1 MKNEK
6 ACSGEGTA
14 QTMPKAGAAQAAAK
28 TGAGRTGH
36 VPDCP
41 CRHKNTPRSTELQA
55 DMQKRLNRAIGQ
67 LERREGHDRGQPLLR
82 GRAHPKDIHPN
93 YLTHKAKKNKG
104 DRPQSLYRNHHEAIV
119 SREDFI
125 AVQHLLDNAKYGN
138 KSFLQSFGWWIKGCC
153 GASWCSIPAG
163 LDFVQRI
170 TCKRPLPP
178 TQEKRRREQSLQP
191 GMASSGRAPSCF
203 QTPSRHP

>member
-67 LERREGHDRGQPLLR
+67 LTDVLTQLAAAEAAVRRVSEMVLAEHMRTCVVEEV
-82 GRAHPKDIHPN
+82 RAGNDEVIDEVMA
-93 YLTHKAKKNKG
+93 LM
-104 DRPQSLYRNHHEAIV
+104 
-119 SREDFI
+119 SRFS
-125 AVQHLLDNAKYGN
+125 K
-138 KSFLQSFGWWIKGCC
+138 
-153 GASWCSIPAG
+153 
-163 LDFVQRI
+163 
-170 TCKRPLPP
+170 
-178 TQEKRRREQSLQP
+178 
-191 GMASSGRAPSCF
+191 
-203 QTPSRHP
+203 